1 MELSTGG
8 DNLARHVN
16 HHLDIPVK
24 ILGYL
29 FKNSLVSFLSYDQQ
43 HLAWGT
49 NFITRGDGRRR
60 RGSGRGA
67 GGRGRPATGTARRL
81 RTGGRRGGTPRE
93 ATRPRWSHGASPCET
108 AVPAPAEA
116 PGPPAAS
123 PPSETASR
131 FR

>member
-29 FKNSLVSFLSYDQQ
+29 FKNFFVSFLSYDQQ

-49 NFITRGDGRRR
+49 NFITRGDGRKRL
-60 RGSGRGA
+60 GSARGA
-67 GGRGRPATGTARRL
+67 GGRGLQSNETERRP
-81 RTGGRRGGTPRE
+81 RTGARHGGRPRE
-93 ATRPRWSHGASPCET
+93 ATRPRRSHAWS
-108 AVPAPAEA
+108 
-116 PGPPAAS
+116 
-123 PPSETASR
+123 
-131 FR
+131 